1 MRIEGEYTFDGPREM
16 VYELLQD
23 PDALARAMP
32 GATSLTQLSDDRY
45 DCRMAVK
52 VGPVSGA
59 YSGTVTVKDAR
70 RPDHFVLEV
79 SGRGAAGFLK
89 GEGTVDLEDVP
100 EGTLIRYA
108 GETHVGGRIAQV
120 GQRLIESVA
129 RKLINDGLQSLESDL
144 HARQNP
150 DDAGD
155 AQQTEHT
162 NGE

>member
-1 MRIEGEYTFDGPREM
+1 MRIEGEYTVEGPREM

-23 PDALARAMP
+23 PEALARAMP
-32 GATSLTQLSDDRY
+32 GATSLIQLSEESY

-59 YSGTVTVKDAR
+59 YSGIVTVRDAR
-70 RPDHFVLEV
+70 WPEHFVLEV

-89 GEGTVDLEDVP
+89 GTGTVDLEEVP
-100 EGTLIRYA
+100 GGTLIRYA
-108 GETHVGGRIAQV
+108 GETQVGGRIAQV

-150 DDAGD
+150 DAAGD
-155 AQQTEHT
+155 AQQTEQE